1 MNGINS
7 FHKKEREGGK
17 HHGKKRPWI
26 EIERKGEKEG
36 RSGRGKEGR
45 KEKGSG
51 EAGDGKGKGRE
62 EGGRDKGK
70 EKWVQLP
77 AKVKPV
83 SREMARSSSFQMG
96 RISPSAIVR
105 ERLVHM
111 RHDRV
116 TRALSGLP
124 VANQAPLPNVWIT
137 QWYYK

>member
-1 MNGINS
+1 MRGRE
-7 FHKKEREGGK
+7 KRKEEVEEGRREGRRKEVGRQGMEKEREG
-17 HHGKKRPWI
+17 
-26 EIERKGEKEG
+26 RK
-36 RSGRGKEGR
+36 
-45 KEKGSG
+45 
-51 EAGDGKGKGRE
+51 

-70 EKWVQLP
+70 EKWVQLST
-77 AKVKPV
+77 KVKPV
-83 SREMARSSSFQMG
+83 SKEMARSSSFQMG